1 MDKEG
6 SMRWIFIVLILTLLI
21 AFLWDYI
28 PFIKDSV
35 HLILNPVAGELL
47 KWNLN
52 IGMTLIV
59 FIITLVTTLF
69 QKYATDQ
76 KTLKE
81 IKDEQ
86 KILQEEMKKF
96 KDNPEKVLELQKKQ
110 FEFIPKT
117 MQLTMRPLIYT
128 GIPIVLF
135 FRWFSDYFDELGN
148 PKLFVYFSW
157 FWFYLLASIIFSI
170 ILRKIFKVH

>member
-6 SMRWIFIVLILTLLI
+6 SFKWIFIILIATLLI
-21 AFLWDYI
+21 AFLWNQLPI
-28 PFIKDSV
+28 IKDSV
-35 HLILNPVAGELL
+35 HAVLNPTAGALL
-47 KWNLN
+47 VWNLN

-59 FIITLVTTLF
+59 LIITIIMTLF

-81 IKDEQ
+81 LKDEQ

-96 KDNPEKVLELQKKQ
+96 KDHPEKLLELQKKQ
-110 FEFIPKT
+110 LEFIPKT
-117 MQLTMRPLIYT
+117 MQLTMRPIIYT

-135 FRWFSDYFDELGN
+135 FRWFNDYFVELGN
-148 PKLFVYFSW
+148 PKIFVYFSW
-157 FWFYLLASIIFSI
+157 LWFYLLASIIFSMV
-170 ILRKIFKVH
+170 LRKLFKVH